1 MSERLL
7 VDMDGVLA
15 DTMGGAFDYI
25 LYNHGV
31 DLAHEDIS
39 EYWFTGH
46 HAKPY
51 ILEAFRTKGFYTDL
65 DVITGA
71 VRAIN
76 RLRSEFDVVV
86 CSAPIQGAEYCE
98 EEKRDWLEKHWDSE
112 FAENAIMTQDKT
124 LVDGKVLIEDNP
136 YIGDGPWQPLL
147 FDQAWNR
154 NSSLPRM
161 YGWHD
166 LGIVRRIMDGKL

>member
-25 LYNHGV
+25 GN
-31 DLAHEDIS
+31 DLAHEDIA
-39 EYWFTGH
+39 EYWFTGLP
-46 HAKPY
+46 AKSL
-51 ILEAFRTKGFYTDL
+51 ILEAFRSKGFYTNL

-98 EEKRDWLEKHWDSE
+98 EEKREWLEKHWDRE
-112 FAENAIMTQDKT
+112 FAEAAIMTQDKT
-124 LVDGKVLIEDNP
+124 LVSGKVLVEDNP
-136 YIGDGPWQPLL
+136 YIGEGTWQPIL

-154 NSSLPRM
+154 DSDLPRM

-166 LGIVRRIMDGKL
+166 LDVIRKAMR

>member
-25 LYNHGV
+25 SANSGH
-31 DLAHEDIS
+31 DLVHEDIV
-39 EYWFTGH
+39 EYWFTDMP
-46 HAKPY
+46 AKNL
-51 ILEAFRTKGFYTDL
+51 ILEAFKSKGFYTNL

-76 RLRSEFDVVV
+76 RLRNEFDVVV
-86 CSAPIQGAEYCE
+86 CSAPIKGAEYCE
-98 EEKRDWLEKHWDSE
+98 EEKREWLEKHWDRE
-112 FAENAIMTQDKT
+112 FAESAIMTQDKAS
-124 LVDGKVLIEDNP
+124 VDGKVLIEDNP

-154 NSSLPRM
+154 FSDLPRM

-166 LGIVRRIMDGKL
+166 LGAVRKLMEEV